1 MNQHSISGRLAQAV
15 EHDKAGEYRKISR
28 ELRPVEE
35 KLGNEVLTGKK
46 PVADPEQ
53 EGTGEGENKP
63 DDPDAAWKVFK
74 VKIVDSNLLKM
85 QCNQKRQVVW
95 TEHNEHHILFKILV
109 KQTALFISQSRAI
122 F

>member
-1 MNQHSISGRLAQAV
+1 LTILICICCGNTKEDDEQEIEDQLKLERTKHELLTLREMNQHSISGRLAQAV

-63 DDPDAAWKVFK
+63 DDPDAA
-74 VKIVDSNLLKM
+74 
-85 QCNQKRQVVW
+85 
-95 TEHNEHHILFKILV
+95 
-109 KQTALFISQSRAI
+109 
-122 F
+122 